1 MPEIRAASLY
11 LRYRKRQKKVYGQ
24 NIQRAE
30 PIILLLLLSIVLLA
44 TLAKRF
50 KTPYPIVLVISG
62 LFISLIPRVPH
73 IELNPDVVF
82 LLFLP
87 PLLFAAAF
95 QTSWRDF
102 RYNISSISLLAL
114 GLVSFTV
121 YGVAFAT
128 RWILPEFTWRL
139 GLVLGAVVCTTDAI
153 AATSIA
159 RRLGLPSRVTDVIE
173 GESLVNDASGL
184 LALQIT
190 VSIVVTGQAPALHE
204 RVGMLVYLIASSV
217 ATGLL
222 LGKLV
227 AMLVGKIE
235 DAPVEITISIITP
248 YFAYLA
254 AESVH
259 SSGVLA
265 TVACG
270 MYLGHQSSMYF
281 STRAR
286 LQGSAVWETLSFVLN
301 GIVFILIGL
310 QLPYILSQIRNLS
323 LGRLILVGV
332 LVSMVVIV
340 LRLVWIYPGS
350 LVATWIRNHIQHQS
364 VPVPDARYVFIIGWT
379 GMRGV
384 VALAAAISL
393 PKVMADGSPFP
404 ERDVII
410 FVTFCVIFVTLVF
423 QGLSLPYFIR
433 RLGFASAVLRN
444 PEEEQA
450 RYAMLDAALAY
461 LQAARESDRPEFRP
475 VYDELIRIQKH
486 HMNLLPGMRRVDTG
500 YTPQDYA
507 LYQELSHSIR
517 GLQRAALLNL
527 RNQNK
532 INDEV
537 LRRLEQELDLFELRY
552 ADEV

>member
-1 MPEIRAASLY
+1 M
-11 LRYRKRQKKVYGQ
+11 YGQ
-24 NIQRAE
+24 NIHRAE
-30 PIILLLLLSIVLLA
+30 PIILLLLLCIVLLA

-50 KTPYPIVLVISG
+50 KTPYPIVLVVAG

-128 RWILPEFTWRL
+128 RWILPEFTWQQ

-159 RRLGLPSRVTDVIE
+159 RRLGLPGRVTDVVE

-184 LALQIT
+184 LALQIA
-190 VSIVVTGQAPALHE
+190 VSIVVTGHTPRFHE
-204 RVGMLVYLIASSV
+204 RIGLLIYLITTSV
-217 ATGLL
+217 VIGLVL
-222 LGKLV
+222 AKLV
-227 AMLVGKIE
+227 AMLIARIE

-286 LQGSAVWETLSFVLN
+286 LQGTAVWETLSFVLN

-310 QLPYILSQIRNLS
+310 QLPYILGQIRNHSLS
-323 LGRLILVGV
+323 RLILIGL
-332 LVSMVVIV
+332 LVSAVVII
-340 LRLVWIYPGS
+340 LRLLWIYPGA
-350 LVATWIRNHIQHQS
+350 LAATWIRNHIQHQG
-364 VPVPDARYVFIIGWT
+364 VPLPGARYVFIIGWT

-393 PKVMADGSPFP
+393 PKVLADGSNFP
-404 ERDVII
+404 QRNLII
-410 FVTFCVIFVTLVF
+410 FLTFCVIFVTLVF

-433 RLGFASAVLRN
+433 RLGLASALVAN

-450 RYAMLDAALAY
+450 RYAIIDAALAY
-461 LQAARESDRPEFRP
+461 LQAARESDGAEFAP
-475 VYDELIRIQKH
+475 VYDDLIRIQKH
-486 HMNLLPGMRRVDTG
+486 HLNLLFGARHVDTG
-500 YTPQDYA
+500 YTPKDYA
-507 LYQELSHSIR
+507 LYGQLSQNIR
-517 GLQRAALLNL
+517 ALQRAALLNL

-537 LRRLEQELDLFELRY
+537 LRRLEQELDLFDLRY
-552 ADEV
+552 ADSE

>member
-1 MPEIRAASLY
+1 M
-11 LRYRKRQKKVYGQ
+11 YGQ
-24 NIQRAE
+24 NIHRAE
-30 PIILLLLLSIVLLA
+30 PIILLLLLCIVLLA

-50 KTPYPIVLVISG
+50 KTPYPIVLVIAG

-121 YGVAFAT
+121 WGVAIAT
-128 RWILPEFTWRL
+128 RWILPDFTWHQ
-139 GLVLGAVVCTTDAI
+139 GLVLGAVICTTDAI

-159 RRLGLPSRVTDVIE
+159 RRLGLPARVTDVIE

-184 LALQIT
+184 LALQIA
-190 VSIVVTGQAPALHE
+190 VSVVVTGHVPTLHE
-204 RVGMLVYLIASSV
+204 RVGLLFYLVVSSV
-217 ATGLL
+217 TIGL
-222 LGKLV
+222 GIAKLV
-227 AMLVGKIE
+227 AMLIARIE

-286 LQGSAVWETLSFVLN
+286 LQGAAVWETLSFVLN

-310 QLPYILSQIRNLS
+310 QLPYILSQIRNHSLS
-323 LGRLILVGV
+323 RLILVGL
-332 LVSMVVIV
+332 LVSAVVII
-340 LRLVWIYPGS
+340 LRLLWIYPGA
-350 LVATWIRNHIQHQS
+350 LAATWIRNHMQHQA
-364 VPVPDARYVFIIGWT
+364 VPLPSARYVFIIGWT

-393 PKVMADGSPFP
+393 PTTLTDGSPFP
-404 ERDVII
+404 QRNVII
-410 FVTFCVIFVTLVF
+410 FLTFCVIFVTLVF

-433 RLGFASAVLRN
+433 RLGLARDAVEN
-444 PEEEQA
+444 PEEARA
-450 RYAMLDAALAY
+450 RYAIIDAALAY
-461 LQAARESDRPEFRP
+461 LESARESDRSEAAP
-475 VYDELIRIQKH
+475 VYDELIRVQKH
-486 HMNLLPGMRRVDTG
+486 HLNLLTGPRHADTG

-507 LYQELSHSIR
+507 LYRELSQSIR
-517 GLQRAALLNL
+517 ALQRAALLNL
-527 RNQNK
+527 RNHNK

-552 ADEV
+552 ADSQ

>member
-1 MPEIRAASLY
+1 M
-11 LRYRKRQKKVYGQ
+11 YGQ
-24 NIQRAE
+24 NIRHAE
-30 PIILLLLLSIVLLA
+30 PIILLLLVCIVALA

-50 KTPYPIVLVISG
+50 QTPYPIVLVISG
-62 LFISLIPRVPH
+62 LFLSLIPRVPH
-73 IELNPDVVF
+73 IELNPNVVF

-87 PLLFAAAF
+87 PLLFAAAY

-121 YGVAFAT
+121 YGVAIAT
-128 RWILPEFTWRL
+128 HWILPEFTWSE

-159 RRLGLPSRVTDVIE
+159 RRLGLPGRLTDIIE

-190 VSIVVTGQAPALHE
+190 VAIVITGHTPPLHQ
-204 RVGMLVYLIASSV
+204 RLTLLAYLIGTSV
-217 ATGLL
+217 IIGLAL
-222 LGKLV
+222 AKLV
-227 AMLVGKIE
+227 ALIVAKID
-235 DAPVEITISIITP
+235 DAPIEITISLLTP

-270 MYLGHQSSMYF
+270 MYLGHQSSLFF

-286 LQGSAVWETLSFVLN
+286 IQSTAVWETLSFVLN
-301 GIVFILIGL
+301 GVVFILIGL
-310 QLPYILSQIRNLS
+310 QLPYILGEIRDLS
-323 LGRLILVGV
+323 LARLLVTGFLISVVVVALRLIWIFPGAHAAHW
-332 LVSMVVIV
+332 
-340 LRLVWIYPGS
+340 LRVHLQQQNEPLPSDGQI
-350 LVATWIRNHIQHQS
+350 
-364 VPVPDARYVFIIGWT
+364 FIGGWT

-393 PKVMADGSPFP
+393 PKVLADGSPFP
-404 ERDVII
+404 QRNVII
-410 FVTFCVIFVTLVF
+410 FLTFCVIFVTLVG
-423 QGLSLPYFIR
+423 QGLSLPFFIR
-433 RLGFASAVLRN
+433 KLGLASAPVEN
-444 PEEEQA
+444 PEKQRA
-450 RYAMLDAALAY
+450 RYAMIDAALAY
-461 LQAARESDRPEFRP
+461 LEAGRDSVDRELVP

-486 HMNLLPGMRRVDTG
+486 HLNLLPGPRHAETG
-500 YTPQDYA
+500 YTPAEYER
-507 LYQELSHSIR
+507 YRELTANIR
-517 GLQRAALLNL
+517 ALQRAALLNL

-537 LRRLEQELDLFELRY
+537 LRRLEQELDLFEIRY
-552 ADEV
+552 ADSE